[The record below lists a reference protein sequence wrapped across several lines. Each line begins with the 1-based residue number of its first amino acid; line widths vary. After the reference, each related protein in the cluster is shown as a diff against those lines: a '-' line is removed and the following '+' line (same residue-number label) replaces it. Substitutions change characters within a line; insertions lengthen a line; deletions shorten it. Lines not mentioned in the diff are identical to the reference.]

1 MPTYLYVCPKCGP
14 YESQLAC
21 DALQCRCGHTAK
33 RRWHVNIDRSSLRQS
48 ARWDPVVGQYV
59 NNEREFQDALAASRE
74 LQSEK
79 LNMDV
84 KLETVDARDTSAL
97 DELHGRSSS
106 EREADM
112 EGVRKAEFEKTL

>member
-1 MPTYLYVCPKCGP
+1 MPAYLYVCPKCGP
-14 YESQLAC
+14 FESQLSA

-33 RRWHVNIDRSSLRQS
+33 RRWAVHFDRSSTQQS
-48 ARWDPVVGQYV
+48 GRWDPVVGQYV
-59 NNEREFQDALAASRE
+59 ANEREFQNALAASRE
-74 LQSEK
+74 VQSEK
-79 LNMDV
+79 LKMDV

-112 EGVRKAEFEKTL
+112 DGVKKAQFEAAK